1 MPLFDLFIQFRFR
14 YLKNLGNSII
24 DFFSQIKGLFRT
36 FGIIDVV
43 DILFVAIVIYLVVR
57 VIRET
62 RAMQL
67 IKGFLLLTI
76 VYLVVTFLG
85 MGASSYIM
93 RMIFNNILIILV
105 ISECPH
111 QAYLSNALQVADVLE
126 WILEQVGKGKATNF
140 VKELFNSGVAIDVAE
155 MKQTIDATC
164 KSCAE
169 MADAKIGALIVFEN
183 ETLLGDIIDS
193 GTVVDAVPSKEIIGN
208 IFYPKSPLH
217 DGAMVIR
224 GNSIYAAGCILPLT
238 KNNNLS
244 SQLGTRHRAALGLSE
259 QSDAIVFV
267 VSEERGE
274 ISCAVNGTLRSDIS
288 TGDMRD
294 ILTQQYIPDTFSSDD
309 KIISKLKRRFK

>member
-36 FGIIDVV
+36 FGITDVV

-105 ISECPH
+105 ILFGPEIRK
-111 QAYLSNALQVADVLE
+111 
-126 WILEQVGKGKATNF
+126 ILE
-140 VKELFNSGVAIDVAE
+140 E
-155 MKQTIDATC
+155 TINI
-164 KSCAE
+164 E
-169 MADAKIGALIVFEN
+169 IF
-183 ETLLGDIIDS
+183 LLQLN
-193 GTVVDAVPSKEIIGN
+193 VLSK
-208 IFYPKSPLH
+208 IFYLLLLVYKLH
-217 DGAMVIR
+217 
-224 GNSIYAAGCILPLT
+224 NH
-238 KNNNLS
+238 NF
-244 SQLGTRHRAALGLSE
+244 Q
-259 QSDAIVFV
+259 
-267 VSEERGE
+267 
-274 ISCAVNGTLRSDIS
+274 
-288 TGDMRD
+288 
-294 ILTQQYIPDTFSSDD
+294 
-309 KIISKLKRRFK
+309 

>member
-43 DILFVAIVIYLVVR
+43 DILFVAI
-57 VIRET
+57 
-62 RAMQL
+62 
-67 IKGFLLLTI
+67 
-76 VYLVVTFLG
+76 
-85 MGASSYIM
+85 
-93 RMIFNNILIILV
+93 
-105 ISECPH
+105 
-111 QAYLSNALQVADVLE
+111 
-126 WILEQVGKGKATNF
+126 
-140 VKELFNSGVAIDVAE
+140 DVAE
-155 MKQTIDATC
+155 MKKTIDATC
-164 KSCAE
+164 KACAE
-169 MADAKIGALIVFEN
+169 MSDAKIGALIVFEN
-183 ETLLGDIIDS
+183 DTLLGDIIAS
-193 GTVVDAVPSKEIIGN
+193 GTIVDGTPSKELIGN

-224 GNSIYAAGCILPLT
+224 GSSIYAAGCILPLT
-238 KNNNLS
+238 KNNDLS

-274 ISCAVNGTLRSDIS
+274 ISCAVNGTLRRDIS

-294 ILTQQYIPDTFSSDD
+294 ILTQQYIPDNISSDD

>member
-105 ISECPH
+105 ILFGPEIRK
-111 QAYLSNALQVADVLE
+111 
-126 WILEQVGKGKATNF
+126 ILEQVGKGKATNF

-183 ETLLGDIIDS
+183 ETLLGDIIAS
-193 GTVVDAVPSKEIIGN
+193 GTVVDAVP
-208 IFYPKSPLH
+208 
-217 DGAMVIR
+217 
-224 GNSIYAAGCILPLT
+224 
-238 KNNNLS
+238 
-244 SQLGTRHRAALGLSE
+244 
-259 QSDAIVFV
+259 
-267 VSEERGE
+267 
-274 ISCAVNGTLRSDIS
+274 
-288 TGDMRD
+288 
-294 ILTQQYIPDTFSSDD
+294 
-309 KIISKLKRRFK
+309 

>member
-1 MPLFDLFIQFRFR
+1 MPFLDLAIQFKFR
-14 YLKNLGNSII
+14 YFKNLGNSIV

-36 FGIIDVV
+36 FGIIDIV
-43 DILFVAIVIYLVVR
+43 DILFVAVVIYLVVR

-67 IKGFLLLTI
+67 IKGFLLLVV

-105 ISECPH
+105 ILFGPEIRK
-111 QAYLSNALQVADVLE
+111 
-126 WILEQVGKGKATNF
+126 ILEQMGKGKTTNF
-140 VKELFNSGVAIDVAE
+140 VKGLFNSGVAIDVAA
-155 MKQTIDATC
+155 MKKTIDATC
-164 KSCAE
+164 KACAE
-169 MADAKIGALIVFEN
+169 MSDAKIGALIVFEN
-183 ETLLGDIIDS
+183 DTLLGDIIAS
-193 GTVVDAVPSKEIIGN
+193 GTVVDGTPSKELIGN

-217 DGAMVIR
+217 DGAMVVR

-238 KNNNLS
+238 KNNDIS
-244 SQLGTRHRAALGLSE
+244 SALGTRHRAALGLSE

-267 VSEERGE
+267 VSEETGD
-274 ISCAVNGTLRSDIS
+274 ISCAINGTLRRKIS

-294 ILTQQYIPDTFSSDD
+294 ILTEQYIPDSISSDD
-309 KIISKLKRRFK
+309 KLISKLTRRFK

>member
-1 MPLFDLFIQFRFR
+1 MPLLDLFIQFRFR
-14 YLKNLGNSII
+14 YIKNLGNSII

-43 DILFVAIVIYLVVR
+43 DIIFVAALIYLVVR
-57 VIRET
+57 VMRET

-67 IKGFLLLTI
+67 IKGFLLLFL

-105 ISECPH
+105 ILFGPEIRK
-111 QAYLSNALQVADVLE
+111 
-126 WILEQVGKGKATNF
+126 ILEQIGKGKAQNLL
-140 VKELFNSGVAIDVAE
+140 KGLFNSDVAIDVAE
-155 MKQTIDATC
+155 MKKTIDATC
-164 KSCAE
+164 KACAE
-169 MADAKIGALIVFEN
+169 MSDAKIGALIVFEN
-183 ETLLGDIIDS
+183 DTLLGDIIAS
-193 GTVVDAVPSKEIIGN
+193 GTVVDGTPSKELIGN

-224 GNSIYAAGCILPLT
+224 GNSVYAAGCILPLT

-274 ISCAVNGTLRSDIS
+274 ISCAVNGTLRRDIS

-294 ILTQQYIPDTFSSDD
+294 ILTQQYIPDNISSDD

>member
-1 MPLFDLFIQFRFR
+1 MPLLDLFIQFRFR

-105 ISECPH
+105 ILFGPEIRK
-111 QAYLSNALQVADVLE
+111 
-126 WILEQVGKGKATNF
+126 ILEQVGKGKATNF

-183 ETLLGDIIDS
+183 ETLLGDIIAS

-274 ISCAVNGTLRSDIS
+274 ISCAVNGILRRDIS